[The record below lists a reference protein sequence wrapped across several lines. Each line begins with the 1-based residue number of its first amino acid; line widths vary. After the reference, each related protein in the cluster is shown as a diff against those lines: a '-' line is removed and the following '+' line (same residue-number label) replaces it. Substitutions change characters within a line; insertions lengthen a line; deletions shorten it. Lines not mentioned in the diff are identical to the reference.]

1 MPASVE
7 LPRVSHWRLE
17 PRPATGKRDFLSL
30 HDLSV
35 PETTALLDLAAEVK
49 AFPSAHDGLLQ
60 GTMAALVFEKPSL
73 RTRVTFEVGLKQLG
87 GHAIYLAPGDIGL
100 GRREA
105 VKDVARNLARWVD
118 VLVVRTF
125 SQQVLE
131 EMAAEASIPVINA
144 LSDLLHPCQI
154 VADLLTLRE
163 AKGRLQGLRVAFV
176 GDGNNV
182 AMALAH
188 GAAKTGMH
196 LTIACPPGYQPYPFI
211 LAEAEADASTSGAQI
226 RVVHDPAEAV
236 RGADA
241 LYTDVWV
248 SMGQEEEAEQRRS
261 VFAPYQVDSA
271 LMALAQPDALFLHCL
286 PAHRGEEVTA
296 DVLEGPQSAVLEQ
309 AENRLHAHKAI
320 LLALLDDSRLKGGAQ
335 ATP

>member
-1 MPASVE
+1 MRASLE
-7 LPRVSHWRLE
+7 LPLVSPWRLE
-17 PRPATGKRDFLSL
+17 PPPGATKRDFLSL
-30 HDLSV
+30 HDLSIS
-35 PETTALLDLAAEVK
+35 ETAALLNLAAEVK
-49 AFPSAHDGLLQ
+49 AHPSAFEGLLQ
-60 GTMAALVFEKPSL
+60 GTMAALIFEKPSL
-73 RTRVTFEVGLKQLG
+73 RTRVTFEVGLEQLG

-131 EMAAEASIPVINA
+131 EMSAEADIPVINA
-144 LSDLLHPCQI
+144 LSDLLHPCQTA
-154 VADLLTLRE
+154 ADLLTLRE
-163 AKGRLQGLRVAFV
+163 AKGHLDGLRVAFV

-196 LTIACPPGYQPYPFI
+196 LTIACPLGYRPYPYI
-211 LAEAEADASTSGAQI
+211 LAEAQADASITGAEI
-226 RVVHDPAEAV
+226 RVVDDPAEAV

-241 LYTDVWV
+241 VYTDVWV
-248 SMGQEEEAEQRRS
+248 SMGQESEAEERRR
-261 VFAPYQVDSA
+261 VFATYQVNPA
-271 LMALAQPDALFLHCL
+271 LMALARPDALFLHCL

-296 DVLEGPQSAVLEQ
+296 EVLDGPQSVALEQ

-320 LLALLDDSRLKGGAQ
+320 LLALLGKRIPKTGSRMQ
-335 ATP
+335 

>member
-1 MPASVE
+1 MPASIE
-7 LPRVSHWRLE
+7 LSRVSHWRLE
-17 PRPATGKRDFLSL
+17 PQPATGKRDFLSL
-30 HDLSV
+30 HDLSIS
-35 PETTALLDLAAEVK
+35 ETAALLDLAAEVK
-49 AFPSAHDGLLQ
+49 AFPSAYKGLLQ

-73 RTRVTFEVGLKQLG
+73 RTRVTFEVGLEQLG

-105 VKDVARNLARWVD
+105 VKDVARNLARWID
-118 VLVVRTF
+118 ALVVRTF

-131 EMAAEASIPVINA
+131 EMATEASIPVINA

-211 LAEAEADASTSGAQI
+211 LAEAEADASATGAQI
-226 RVVHDPAEAV
+226 RVVHNPAEAV
-236 RGADA
+236 RGTDA
-241 LYTDVWV
+241 VYTDVWV

-261 VFAPYQVDSA
+261 VFGRYQVDSA

-296 DVLEGPQSAVLEQ
+296 EVLEGPQSAVLEQ

-320 LLALLDDSRLKGGAQ
+320 LLALLGGRRPKGGAQ
-335 ATP
+335 AKR